1 MAEQANKL
9 ELHYYFRDNS
19 HSMDAFIRNQC
30 EKELLYIYKEV
41 LSLFDIDAEVESEA
55 FDEGGL
61 KEVWKFI
68 GKNSNQITILIAL
81 IGIFLARMPV
91 ENEELTRLQIEN
103 LSLDNELKREEL
115 RKIRDTI
122 RNEKSVS
129 ESTIQNALDILDED
143 YKVNWRRSNF
153 YKRLVTYPKID
164 KLSIQRLNSNS
175 KPVEEARTVEKS
187 EFAYFILHNDNV
199 AFLIDDNAIVE
210 IISPVLKKGNFYW
223 KGLYN
228 RKVISFEMSD
238 KQFKSD
244 VLDKKIEFIN
254 GTAIRCILQ
263 QNRQIDESGIIKV
276 TQNRVLTVLEII
288 RGVDL
293 VATNQS
299 SQLRREKATTSGQFE
314 INFDVH
320 K

>member
-19 HSMDAFIRNQC
+19 HSMNAFVRNQC
-30 EKELLYIYKEV
+30 ERELLSIYKEV
-41 LSLFDIDAEVESEA
+41 ISLFDIDAEVESEA

-68 GKNSNQITILIAL
+68 GKNSNQITILITL
-81 IGIFLARMPV
+81 IGLFIARMPV

-115 RKIRDTI
+115 KKLRDTI
-122 RNEKSVS
+122 RNQKSVS
-129 ESTIQNALDILDED
+129 DSTIQNALDILDED

-153 YKRLVTYPKID
+153 YKKLVTYPKID
-164 KLSIQRLNSNS
+164 KLSVQRLNSNN
-175 KPVEEARTVEKS
+175 KPVEEAKTVEKS
-187 EFAYFILHNDNV
+187 AFAYFILHSDNV

-210 IISPVLKKGNFYW
+210 IISPVLKKGNFNW

-228 RKVISFEMSD
+228 GKVISFEMSD

-254 GTAIRCILQ
+254 GTAIRCVLQ

-293 VATNQS
+293 VATNQTP
-299 SQLRREKATTSGQFE
+299 QLRKEKVAASGQFE
-314 INFDVH
+314 INFGVH